1 MIKKLVCL
9 GDSLTE
15 GLGVS
20 KVAAWPALL
29 QAQLRIEVINKGISG
44 DTTTGM
50 LGRFYSDV
58 IMQSPSHVLIM
69 GGGND
74 LWWDV
79 PINVM
84 LANVYAMVKQ
94 ALHHQITPII
104 GISSA
109 GFNPAK
115 MDASTVWEPIG
126 GYEKLCEAGQHYANQ
141 LKQMARTNAWRVVSL
156 QDLFLQGEGTVDHSF
171 YEGGDGLHP
180 NEKGHKKIAQAIA
193 ESLMN
198 QAMVSS

>member
-1 MIKKLVCL
+1 MIQKLVCL

-15 GLGVS
+15 GFGVK

-29 QAQLRIEVINKGISG
+29 QTELGIEVINKGISG
-44 DTTTGM
+44 DTTAGM
-50 LGRFYSDV
+50 LGRFYPEV
-58 IMQSPSHVLIM
+58 IMQNPSHVLIM

-74 LWWDV
+74 MWWNV

-109 GFNPAK
+109 GFNHQK
-115 MDASTVWEPIG
+115 IDASTVWEPIG
-126 GYEKLCEAGQHYANQ
+126 GYEKLRESGTIYAIE
-141 LKQMARTNAWRVVSL
+141 LKKMAQSNGWMLVSL
-156 QDLFLQGEGTVDHSF
+156 QDLFLNAEGKVDHSY
-171 YEGGDGLHP
+171 YEGTDGLHP
-180 NEKGHKKIAQAIA
+180 NEKGHKRIAQAIA
-193 ESLMN
+193 ESLMK
-198 QAMVSS
+198 QATVTS

>member
-1 MIKKLVCL
+1 MIRKLVCL

-15 GLGVS
+15 GFGVR
-20 KVAAWPALL
+20 KVAAWSALL
-29 QAQLRIEVINKGISG
+29 QSELGIEVINKGISG
-44 DTTTGM
+44 DTTSGM
-50 LGRFYSDV
+50 LGRFYPDV
-58 IMQSPSHVLIM
+58 ITQNPSHVLIM

-79 PINVM
+79 PVQVM

-109 GFNPAK
+109 GFNPDRI
-115 MDASTVWEPIG
+115 DASTVWEPLG
-126 GYEKLCEAGQHYANQ
+126 GYDKLRKSGQHYADQ
-141 LKQMARTNAWRVVSL
+141 LKEMTRTNGWMVVSL
-156 QDLFLQGEGTVDHSF
+156 QDLFRTGEGTVDHSF

-180 NEKGHKKIAQAIA
+180 NEKGHTRIAQAIA
-193 ESLMN
+193 ESLRH
-198 QAMVSS
+198 QAMVNV